1 MGFSLEVV
9 NAVAL
14 QPTEG
19 VLVVTGHLFF
29 SFLISCRRE
38 FSWFCNFDAVM
49 IGTFG
54 FKSGFYYWQCFFI
67 FLSPCVQG
75 ICWFPV
81 CWGKCKL
88 VLGLHTSMATV

>member
-1 MGFSLEVV
+1 MGMGFSLEVV

-29 SFLISCRRE
+29 PFLISCCGE

-49 IGTFG
+49 IGTF
-54 FKSGFYYWQCFFI
+54 CFQI
-67 FLSPCVQG
+67 WVLLLAMLSHFSITVCSRNLLVPC
-75 ICWFPV
+75 
-81 CWGKCKL
+81 L
-88 VLGLHTSMATV
+88 LGEM